1 MPYPLQGSAHAEML
15 VQCVLAKDLDLKF
28 FDATKCKTF
37 NGSAIMYA
45 VRTSGDKS
53 VSSLPPSSGTLL
65 LFSFLAT
72 QWRELINFSPDVLTA

>member
-1 MPYPLQGSAHAEML
+1 MFTTVQRVDHGLMSNL
-15 VQCVLAKDLDLKF
+15 VIENRNLSVVPCNR
-28 FDATKCKTF
+28 KT
-37 NGSAIMYA
+37 NIHA

>member
-1 MPYPLQGSAHAEML
+1 METKNYDEFLENPLLSHR
-15 VQCVLAKDLDLKF
+15 
-28 FDATKCKTF
+28 KT
-37 NGSAIMYA
+37 NIHA

>member
-1 MPYPLQGSAHAEML
+1 MAILKKAYKINGDNILSNGIRGVLMALKAFCLVLQYY
-15 VQCVLAKDLDLKF
+15 K
-28 FDATKCKTF
+28 KT
-37 NGSAIMYA
+37 NIQA